1 MKFVIAIDRILA
13 AFEKTFIVFILFG
26 MVVLSCL
33 QIILRNVFASGI
45 PSSDIVLRHLTL
57 ALAFVGAS
65 MATRE
70 EKHLRIDIFPRI
82 ISGRWG
88 NLIHIFTYAISV
100 LVCLIFTRAGW
111 NFVTLEKQSETLFAL
126 NIPLW
131 VAKLT
136 IPGGFLLIAFR
147 LFLKMIEKSYALA
160 FAEGVPISSEEGD
173 AE

>member
-1 MKFVIAIDRILA
+1 MKFVNAIDRILA
-13 AFEKTFIVFILFG
+13 TFEKTFIVFILIG

-33 QIILRNVFASGI
+33 QIVLRNVFASGI

-57 ALAFVGAS
+57 GLAFVGAS

-70 EKHLRIDIFPRI
+70 EKHLRIDVIPRM
-82 ISGRWG
+82 ISGQWG
-88 NLIHIFTYAISV
+88 KLISLLTYTISM
-100 LVCLIFTRAGW
+100 LVCLIFTKAGW
-111 NFVTLEKQSETLFAL
+111 NFVALEQQSETLFVL

-147 LFLKMIEKSYALA
+147 MVLKMIEQSFALVSGED
-160 FAEGVPISSEEGD
+160 FLKRSEEGN

>member
-1 MKFVIAIDRILA
+1 MKLVNAIDRILA
-13 AFEKTFIVFILFG
+13 TFEKTFIVIILIG

-33 QIILRNVFASGI
+33 QIVLRNVFTSGI

-57 ALAFVGAS
+57 GLAFVGAS

-70 EKHLRIDIFPRI
+70 EKHLRIDVIPRV

-88 NLIHIFTYAISV
+88 KLISLLTYAISV
-100 LVCLIFTRAGW
+100 LVCLIFARAGW
-111 NFVTLEKQSETLFAL
+111 NFVALEQQSDTLFAL

-136 IPGGFLLIAFR
+136 IPCGFLLIAFR
-147 LFLKMIEKSYALA
+147 LVLKMIEQSCALVSG
-160 FAEGVPISSEEGD
+160 EEVLNRSEEGD